1 MQMHSTTRPCS
12 IDVAVTSPLQPKYI
26 KEAAKVTGYAAE
38 KYAEEHKV
46 SMYAAGFGK
55 QGVIAT
61 PVVFETFGKVCY
73 EGERVLKEI
82 AASVAVYQNITVS
95 KAIQMMNEQLS
106 CSLMQSNALAVLER
120 NVLCDSNDKVYV
132 SDCVVYNAVGDSFD
146 ESAEEEG

>member
-1 MQMHSTTRPCS
+1 
-12 IDVAVTSPLQPKYI
+12 
-26 KEAAKVTGYAAE
+26 
-38 KYAEEHKV
+38 
-46 SMYAAGFGK
+46 MYAAGFGE

-61 PVVFETFGKVCY
+61 PVVFETFGIVCY
-73 EGERVLKEI
+73 EGARVFSES